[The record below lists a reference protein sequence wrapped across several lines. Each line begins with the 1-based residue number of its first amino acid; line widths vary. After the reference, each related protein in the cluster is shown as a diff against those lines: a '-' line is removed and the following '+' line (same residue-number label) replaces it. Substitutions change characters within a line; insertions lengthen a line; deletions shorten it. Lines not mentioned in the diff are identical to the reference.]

1 MLRHLPTIVLLACAS
16 CASGARLLP
25 AQRPLGPAL
34 AFASSRARAAAP
46 RMQGFFDGIKDIALQ
61 YADQRVARASHIQL
75 RAGDD
80 SGILLAQWKE
90 EIGDDEEKF
99 AARARESS
107 TCRSAPKGGDLGF
120 LTVRA
125 RAAHAAQFATA
136 PAAATAAAPAA
147 AAAACSPPAAAQF
160 SPPRDRRAALET
172 PLAHRSLSLR
182 LSQRGKLTKE
192 FDDVIFQQGE
202 EHVGRVSG
210 PIATGFGM
218 HLIYVHSCRS
228 PSGSAS
234 APTMPWDRK

>member
-1 MLRHLPTIVLLACAS
+1 MLLVCAS
-16 CASGARLLP
+16 CATGASLGVR
-25 AQRPLGPAL
+25 ARPLGPAL

-125 RAAHAAQFATA
+125 PRSLRNSPLLLA
-136 PAAATAAAPAA
+136 PFTAA
-147 AAAACSPPAAAQF
+147 AAAAAAARDRRLARRRAILAAA
-160 SPPRDRRAALET
+160 RDRRAALET
-172 PLAHRSLSLR
+172 PLAHRSLR
-182 LSQRGKLTKE
+182 L
-192 FDDVIFQQGE
+192 
-202 EHVGRVSG
+202 
-210 PIATGFGM
+210 PA
-218 HLIYVHSCRS
+218 RS
-228 PSGSAS
+228 AGS
-234 APTMPWDRK
+234 

>member
-1 MLRHLPTIVLLACAS
+1 MSAVLLLVCAS
-16 CASGARLLP
+16 CAAGARILP
-25 AQRPLGPAL
+25 AQRPLGPAPARAL

-125 RAAHAAQFATA
+125 PRSLRNS
-136 PAAATAAAPAA
+136 PPLPPLLLPPPPPPG
-147 AAAACSPPAAAQF
+147 SPPAARRRAILAAA
-160 SPPRDRRAALET
+160 RDRRAALET
-172 PLAHRSLSLR
+172 PLAHASLR
-182 LSQRGKLTKE
+182 PPGSQRGKLTKE

>member
-1 MLRHLPTIVLLACAS
+1 MLRTQLGAVQLLVCAL
-16 CASGARLLP
+16 CASGAAGARILP
-25 AQRPLGPAL
+25 AQRPLGPAPARAL

-46 RMQGFFDGIKDIALQ
+46 RMQGFFDGLKDIALQ

-125 RAAHAAQFATA
+125 RTTHAAQFATA
-136 PAAATAAAPAA
+136 PTAATAAAAA
-147 AAAACSPPAAAQF
+147 AAAARARRP
-160 SPPRDRRAALET
+160 PPRNSRRRARSPRRALET
-172 PLAHRSLSLR
+172 PLAHRSLR
-182 LSQRGKLTKE
+182 LL
-192 FDDVIFQQGE
+192 
-202 EHVGRVSG
+202 
-210 PIATGFGM
+210 A
-218 HLIYVHSCRS
+218 RS
-228 PSGSAS
+228 AGS
-234 APTMPWDRK
+234 

>member
-1 MLRHLPTIVLLACAS
+1 
-16 CASGARLLP
+16 LP
-25 AQRPLGPAL
+25 AQRPLGPAPARAL

-46 RMQGFFDGIKDIALQ
+46 RMQGFFVGLKDIALQ

-125 RAAHAAQFATA
+125 PRSLRNSPPRLPLLLLPPPPLALAAWIAVRRRAIL
-136 PAAATAAAPAA
+136 AAA
-147 AAAACSPPAAAQF
+147 
-160 SPPRDRRAALET
+160 RDRRAALET
-172 PLAHRSLSLR
+172 PLAHASLR
-182 LSQRGKLTKE
+182 PPGSQRGKLTKE
-192 FDDVIFQQGE
+192 FDDVIFQQGD

>member
-1 MLRHLPTIVLLACAS
+1 MRGKCLYQLGTVQLLVCALRLGRRGAGCACTA
-16 CASGARLLP
+16 A
-25 AQRPLGPAL
+25 LGPRRREA
-34 AFASSRARAAAP
+34 AFASARARAAAP

-125 RAAHAAQFATA
+125 PRTLRN
-136 PAAATAAAPAA
+136 
-147 AAAACSPPAAAQF
+147 SPPRLPLLLPPPPPSRSPPGSPSAAAQF
-160 SPPRDRRAALET
+160 SPPRAMPRRA
-172 PLAHRSLSLR
+172 
-182 LSQRGKLTKE
+182 
-192 FDDVIFQQGE
+192 
-202 EHVGRVSG
+202 
-210 PIATGFGM
+210 
-218 HLIYVHSCRS
+218 
-228 PSGSAS
+228 
-234 APTMPWDRK
+234 

>member
-1 MLRHLPTIVLLACAS
+1 
-16 CASGARLLP
+16 
-25 AQRPLGPAL
+25 
-34 AFASSRARAAAP
+34 
-46 RMQGFFDGIKDIALQ
+46 MQGFFDGIKDIALQ

-125 RAAHAAQFATA
+125 RAHARCAIRRRSYRCYCRRRRRRRRLLAA
-136 PAAATAAAPAA
+136 RRRAILAAA
-147 AAAACSPPAAAQF
+147 
-160 SPPRDRRAALET
+160 RDRRAALET

>member
-1 MLRHLPTIVLLACAS
+1 MLSTHLLVCAL
-16 CASGARLLP
+16 CASGAAGARILP
-25 AQRPLGPAL
+25 AQRPLGPAPARAL

-125 RAAHAAQFATA
+125 RHTRCAIRHCSCRCYCRCSCRRRRRLLAARRRAIL
-136 PAAATAAAPAA
+136 AAAR
-147 AAAACSPPAAAQF
+147 SP
-160 SPPRDRRAALET
+160 RRA
-172 PLAHRSLSLR
+172 
-182 LSQRGKLTKE
+182 
-192 FDDVIFQQGE
+192 
-202 EHVGRVSG
+202 
-210 PIATGFGM
+210 
-218 HLIYVHSCRS
+218 
-228 PSGSAS
+228 
-234 APTMPWDRK
+234 

>member
-1 MLRHLPTIVLLACAS
+1 MQVPE
-16 CASGARLLP
+16 
-25 AQRPLGPAL
+25 PLV
-34 AFASSRARAAAP
+34 
-46 RMQGFFDGIKDIALQ
+46 KDIALQ

-136 PAAATAAAPAA
+136 PAAAAVIAAPAMAAAAAAFAPAA
-147 AAAACSPPAAAQF
+147 AALAAATAI
-160 SPPRDRRAALET
+160 P
-172 PLAHRSLSLR
+172 
-182 LSQRGKLTKE
+182 
-192 FDDVIFQQGE
+192 
-202 EHVGRVSG
+202 
-210 PIATGFGM
+210 
-218 HLIYVHSCRS
+218 
-228 PSGSAS
+228 
-234 APTMPWDRK
+234 